1 MQVAVRKPSKG
12 TSIALWQHEFY
23 AVNTRKCRGNT
34 AKQEV
39 DIYQALEFRKGSDM
53 PEECRAGLSEKQL
66 EAIWVYGVYYAP
78 ASVIRRANVGLRKD
92 RYIFQ
97 KDNSDDWEPCPQYK
111 AALGKCPEL
120 VRVENCMCWNAM
132 VDVLHMLPRV
142 VHPVDVQRHEICV
155 NGRDWHYLCGV
166 IGTEHLFSEN
176 GKNRPSCGKDG
187 FHLKLLDRK
196 QCVMYPEE
204 TLGGF
209 INSASA
215 QWQVVDALFQGMR
228 DVMRSGTAFT
238 SGTFS
243 IAWTNACQKF
253 WEVRISHVV
262 LLLTARS
269 LQLSCLGTDSSRFQ
283 QKVQNRTFQQTHECR
298 TDYANKVPRFQC
310 HDTEIS
316 YQVHVLFCASHAPTS
331 CPFSSKGRQ

>member
-23 AVNTRKCRGNT
+23 AVNTRKCRRNT
-34 AKQEV
+34 AKQEI

-66 EAIWVYGVYYAP
+66 EAIWVHGVYYAP
-78 ASVIRRANVGLRKD
+78 ASVIRRANEGLRKD
-92 RYIFQ
+92 RFLFQ

-120 VRVENCMCWNAM
+120 VRVENCLNWTDMA
-132 VDVLHMLPRV
+132 DVLHMLPRV
-142 VHPVDVQRHEICV
+142 VHPVDVQRHEISV

-166 IGTEHLFSEN
+166 IATENIYSGN
-176 GKNRPSCGKDG
+176 GRPKSVKEG

-196 QCVMYPEE
+196 VFVMYPEE
-204 TLGGF
+204 KLGGF

-215 QWQVVDALFQGMR
+215 QWQAIDALFQGVR

-238 SGTFS
+238 SGTFHS
-243 IAWTNACQKF
+243 MNKRMSKILGGVFVFIPFSCFVN
-253 WEVRISHVV
+253 
-262 LLLTARS
+262 RS
-269 LQLSCLGTDSSRFQ
+269 L
-283 QKVQNRTFQQTHECR
+283 
-298 TDYANKVPRFQC
+298 
-310 HDTEIS
+310 IS
-316 YQVHVLFCASHAPTS
+316 YFLY
-331 CPFSSKGRQ
+331 RN